1 MLASVDS
8 KMRQGEEHTLSRKTI
23 TLFSVLAAVAALVLA
38 SIAGSAQAKPQ
49 ATELTG
55 AGSSFVSK
63 LVQTWIPKV
72 DSQLGIKV
80 TYGPI
85 GSGGGIQQITN
96 RTVDFGASDAPLTS
110 DQAVACKGC
119 VQIPWALSATSIP
132 YKLDGAPNRIRLNGK
147 VLADIFLGKIK
158 TWDAPAI
165 KSLNKGKSIPGT
177 AITVIHRSDGS
188 GTTYNITDY
197 FNHVSPEWKSKV
209 GKGTA
214 VNWPTGVGA
223 RGSAG
228 VSAALSQTNGG
239 ITYVDVAFSL
249 ANHFKFAAIKNR
261 AGVFA
266 LPGLK
271 GIKAAAATI
280 NRVAPDNG
288 GISIVDPAKREKLAY
303 PICTFTYI
311 IIPKETAKAADL
323 KRFVA
328 WALTRGQAD
337 GPKLLFSP
345 LPKVVLKASQ
355 KTLALIHA

>member
-1 MLASVDS
+1 
-8 KMRQGEEHTLSRKTI
+8 LSRKTI
-23 TLFSVLAAVAALVLA
+23 TLFGVLGAVVALVLA

-96 RTVDFGASDAPLTS
+96 RTVDFGASDAPLTP
-110 DQAVACKGC
+110 DQAAACKGC

-132 YKLDGAPNRIRLNGK
+132 YKLDNGPNRIRLSGP
-147 VLADIFLGKIK
+147 VLANIFLGKIK

-165 KSLNKGKSIPGT
+165 KALNKGKSIPNT
-177 AITVIHRSDGS
+177 PITVIHRSDGS
-188 GTTYNITDY
+188 GTTYNLTDY
-197 FNHVSPEWKSKV
+197 FNRVSGEWKSKV

-214 VNWPTGVGA
+214 VNWPIGVGA

-239 ITYVDVAFSL
+239 ISYVDVAFSL
-249 ANHFKFAAIKNR
+249 ANHFKFAAIKNK

-266 LPGLK
+266 LPGLT
-271 GIKAAAATI
+271 GIKSAAATI

-288 GISIVDPAKREKLAY
+288 GISIVNPAKSQKLAY
-303 PICTFTYI
+303 PICTFTYVI
-311 IIPKETAKAADL
+311 TPLKASKASTL
-323 KRFVA
+323 KQFIS
-328 WALTRGQAD
+328 WAITSGQKY
-337 GPKLLFSP
+337 GPPLKFYP
-345 LPKVVLKASQ
+345 LPKLVQKAGR
-355 KTLALIHA
+355 AMVRRIHS

>member
-1 MLASVDS
+1 
-8 KMRQGEEHTLSRKTI
+8 LSRKTI
-23 TLFSVLAAVAALVLA
+23 TLFSVLAAAVALVLA
-38 SIAGSAQAKPQ
+38 SIAGSAQARPQ

-72 DSQLGIKV
+72 DSQLGLKV

-85 GSGGGIQQITN
+85 GSGGGITQITN
-96 RTVDFGASDAPLTS
+96 RTVDFGASDAPLTP
-110 DQAVACKGC
+110 DQAAACKGC

-132 YKLDGAPNRIRLNGK
+132 YKLDNAPNRIRLSGK

-165 KSLNKGKSIPGT
+165 KTLNKGKSIPNT
-177 AITVIHRSDGS
+177 PITVIHRSDGS

-249 ANHFKFAAIKNR
+249 ANHFKFASIKNR
-261 AGVFA
+261 AGVYA
-266 LPGLK
+266 LPGLT

-288 GISIVDPAKREKLAY
+288 GISIVDPAKRQKLAY

-311 IIPKETAKAADL
+311 IIPKQTPKAAEL
-323 KRFVA
+323 KRFVN
-328 WALTRGQAD
+328 WALTKGQAD

-345 LPKVVLKASQ
+345 LPKVVLKASL
-355 KTLALIHA
+355 KTSALIHT